1 MPNASSQMS
10 LSLVA
15 ERYDRFARFIRSWC
29 TLGMPGTTPFF
40 TVRMVW
46 CFPTLYT
53 IMTEAQALWAIMRL
67 QVVSEQLGG
76 AGANRIDWELDD
88 AVFKESAGKDFMLE
102 AIDVLKGV
110 IHRYRQSSLPFTN
123 P

>member
-1 MPNASSQMS
+1 
-10 LSLVA
+10 
-15 ERYDRFARFIRSWC
+15 
-29 TLGMPGTTPFF
+29 
-40 TVRMVW
+40 
-46 CFPTLYT
+46 
-53 IMTEAQALWAIMRL
+53 MTEAQALWAIMRL